1 MIETLAIQ
9 PTDVAL
15 FLVSFAACVYC
26 IVLSRR
32 LKTLQDTRDGLGAT
46 IMAMNKSVAAVS
58 SATHETRAQAGE
70 LAGRLAQ
77 ATQEAEKT
85 CKRLAELQAS
95 LENSEADLGRK
106 AQAANAEIKS
116 EMVEILQ
123 RARHESQ
130 QMKQLLQEMKSQSSR
145 VTSSTRLVRDAD
157 FLFEDDVIAAAGG
170 RR

>member
-1 MIETLAIQ
+1 MIETLSIQ
-9 PTDVAL
+9 PTDIAL
-15 FLVSFAACVYC
+15 FLVSFAACIYC

-32 LKTLQDTRDGLGAT
+32 LKALQNTRDGLGAT

-77 ATQEAEKT
+77 ATQDAEKT
-85 CKRLAELQAS
+85 CLRLAELQTS
-95 LENSEADLGRK
+95 LAQSETDLGRK
-106 AQAANAEIKS
+106 AKAANAEIKS

-123 RARHESQ
+123 RARQESQ
-130 QMKQLLQEMKSQSSR
+130 QMKQLLQELRAEKSR
-145 VTSSTRLVRDAD
+145 VPANGRPGRDPD
-157 FLFEDDVIAAAGG
+157 FLFEDDVMPAAGG